1 MYQWVSLLSLWAI
14 PVMIAFVLLYG
25 WSKRVPVY
33 ETFVEGAKGGLTT
46 TIRILPHLI
55 AMMVA
60 VTMFRESG
68 ALELLLSA
76 IRPALDAIHFPEEIV
91 PLALLRPMT
100 GTGSLAIATDIIAQ
114 YGPDSFLGRLAA
126 TMQGSTDTT
135 LYVLTVYFG
144 AVGIRNSAYALKV
157 GLWSDLA
164 GVIFSLII
172 VSYIFS

>member
-1 MYQWVSLLSLWAI
+1 MYQWVSLISLWAI

-25 WSKRVPVY
+25 WRKQVPVY
-33 ETFVEGAKGGLTT
+33 ETFVEGAKGGLGT

-68 ALELLLSA
+68 ALDLLLGL
-76 IRPALDAIHFPEEIV
+76 IKPALDFLHFPEELV
-91 PLALLRPMT
+91 PLALLRPLT
-100 GTGSLAIATDIIAQ
+100 GTGSLAIATDLIAQ
-114 YGPDSFLGRLAA
+114 YGPDSFIGRLAA

-144 AVGIRNSAYALKV
+144 AVGIRHSSYALKV
-157 GLWSDLA
+157 GLWSDLS
-164 GVIFSLII
+164 GVVFSLL
-172 VSYIFS
+172 VVYLVFS

>member
-1 MYQWVSLLSLWAI
+1 MYQWVSLTSLWAI

-33 ETFVEGAKGGLTT
+33 ETFVEGAKGGLAT
-46 TIRILPHLI
+46 TIRVLPHLV

-68 ALELLLSA
+68 ALELLLGA

-100 GTGSLAIATDIIAQ
+100 GTGSLAIATDLIAQ

-164 GVIFSLII
+164 GVIFSLMI
-172 VSYIFS
+172 VSYVFS

>member
-68 ALELLLSA
+68 ALDLLLGA
-76 IRPALDAIHFPEEIV
+76 IKPALDAIHFPEEIV

-100 GTGSLAIATDIIAQ
+100 GTGSLAIATDLIAQ

-164 GVIFSLII
+164 GVIFSLLV
-172 VSYIFS
+172 VSYVFS